1 MTIKES
7 YCIVCPKKGIKRE
20 ILKEAMEAK
29 HWLLLEHREKDSKKN
44 VMSCPGCKEAI
55 YNPENKQ
62 EITCEGCQFK
72 MCTTCEEAVHP
83 VN

>member
-1 MTIKES
+1 MTIKDS

-29 HWLLLEHREKDSKKN
+29 HWLLLEHREKESKKN
-44 VMSCPGCKEAI
+44 VISCPGCKEAI
-55 YNPENKQ
+55 FNPENKQ
-62 EITCEGCQFK
+62 ELTCEHCQFK
-72 MCTTCEEAVHP
+72 MCTTCEEAFHP